1 MKISKNITSE
11 KNPITRSIGVLV
23 PLINGTLTL
32 QNFSTLIMMA
42 IWFLLP
48 LKYGGNVNPTVTSMW
63 NQDLFS
69 WIYAGWPV
77 FTFPLIS
84 AVALLV
90 ILLNRR
96 GFSRD
101 SLFFCLLIVFPGI
114 MILIASLIG
123 WINTTEKDVAYLFSA
138 QLLGII
144 VLVSASVI
152 HIQADPKARRLIL
165 ISICAGSLAA
175 SSITWNQKF
184 YMYPK
189 ILKNIE
195 VKLEQGERIDE
206 KVLSRLRS
214 DTDFP
219 GPFSWKNTLGA
230 HLILLL
236 PVCVLLAW
244 RAGRYV
250 DPPRASSFVFSGFVI
265 ICTLGALWF
274 SKSLAAALII
284 TIVITSIALF
294 WIIRRFNWGEKTNQ
308 KRLKHLFLLLL
319 VTVCLGVFFQNWIV
333 KEKKISTLNSRFSH
347 WEQAINMFE
356 EKPFL
361 GVGMGEYYTH
371 YLQNKSSRAPVTR
384 FAHSLFLCFLS
395 QCGVFGGIA
404 ALIMLFYPI
413 WLMILIIKRKLKFQS
428 EAIWVAVFSGSLAWA
443 GHSLLDFNI
452 QVPSTVATF
461 LILPSLGLKFHKDDL
476 IVPLRRFIPVGLIG
490 LLFVGICLIPI
501 TRFNGE
507 KNYKIL
513 SQLIKNQSSE
523 KNIYTIG
530 EIASRKLPYSPYP
543 ASKIAQ
549 FAIKSE
555 QYEYAVKQLKDC
567 IRRTPHRSTYYAMLA
582 QVYEKMGRKDDAL
595 LSIELALLWY
605 PTNKKYKEI
614 RSFLKDS

>member
-1 MKISKNITSE
+1 M
-11 KNPITRSIGVLV
+11 
-23 PLINGTLTL
+23 
-32 QNFSTLIMMA
+32 
-42 IWFLLP
+42 
-48 LKYGGNVNPTVTSMW
+48 
-63 NQDLFS
+63 
-69 WIYAGWPV
+69 
-77 FTFPLIS
+77 
-84 AVALLV
+84 
-90 ILLNRR
+90 
-96 GFSRD
+96 
-101 SLFFCLLIVFPGI
+101 
-114 MILIASLIG
+114 
-123 WINTTEKDVAYLFSA
+123 
-138 QLLGII
+138 
-144 VLVSASVI
+144 
-152 HIQADPKARRLIL
+152 
-165 ISICAGSLAA
+165 
-175 SSITWNQKF
+175 
-184 YMYPK
+184 
-189 ILKNIE
+189 
-195 VKLEQGERIDE
+195 
-206 KVLSRLRS
+206 
-214 DTDFP
+214 
-219 GPFSWKNTLGA
+219 
-230 HLILLL
+230 
-236 PVCVLLAW
+236 AW

-294 WIIRRFNWGEKTNQ
+294 WIIRRINWGEKTNQ

-319 VTVCLGVFFQNWIV
+319 FTVFLGLFFQNWIV
-333 KEKKISTLNSRFSH
+333 KEKKITSLNFRFLQL
-347 WEQAINMFE
+347 EQAINMFE

-413 WLMILIIKRKLKFQS
+413 WLMILIIKRKLRFQS

-567 IRRTPHRSTYYAMLA
+567 IRRTPHRSTYYALLA
-582 QVYEKMGRKDDAL
+582 QVYEKMGKKDDAL

-614 RSFLKDS
+614 KSFLKDS

>member
-1 MKISKNITSE
+1 MILKNITSE
-11 KNPITRSIGVLV
+11 KNPITESKGTLV
-23 PLINGTLTL
+23 PLINWTLTL
-32 QNFSTLIMMA
+32 QSFSTIIMMM

-48 LKYGGNVNPTVTSMW
+48 LKYGGNVNPTHTAMW
-63 NQDLFS
+63 NQDLIS
-69 WIYAGWPV
+69 WILASWPV

-84 AVALLV
+84 AVALV
-90 ILLNRR
+90 IVLINRR
-96 GFSRD
+96 GFSKK
-101 SLFFCLLIVFPGI
+101 SLLYCLLIVFPGI
-114 MILIASLIG
+114 MLLIASLIG
-123 WINTTEKDVAYLFSA
+123 WINTTENDVAHLFSA

-144 VLVSASVI
+144 VLVSASVVY
-152 HIQADPKARRLIL
+152 IQAYPKVCRLIL

-175 SSITWNQKF
+175 SAMTWHQKF

-189 ILKNIE
+189 VIKNLEKKIE
-195 VKLEQGERIDE
+195 EGKQIDE

-214 DTDFP
+214 DTDFS

-236 PVCVLLAW
+236 PICVLLAW

-284 TIVITSIALF
+284 TIVIISIALF

-308 KRLKHLFLLLL
+308 KKLKHLFLLLL
-319 VTVCLGVFFQNWIV
+319 VTVCLGVFFQSWIV
-333 KEKKISTLNSRFSH
+333 KEKKISTLNSRFLH

-395 QCGVFGGIA
+395 QCGIFGGIA

-490 LLFVGICLIPI
+490 LLLVGICLIPI

-513 SQLIKNQSSE
+513 NQLIINQSSE

-530 EIASRKLPYSPYP
+530 EIASQKLPYSPYP

>member
-1 MKISKNITSE
+1 MILKNITSE
-11 KNPITRSIGVLV
+11 KNPITESKGTLV
-23 PLINGTLTL
+23 PLINWTLTL
-32 QNFSTLIMMA
+32 QSFSTIIMMM

-48 LKYGGNVNPTVTSMW
+48 LKYGGNVNPTHTAMW
-63 NQDLFS
+63 NQDLIS
-69 WIYAGWPV
+69 WILASWPV

-84 AVALLV
+84 AVALV
-90 ILLNRR
+90 IVLINRR
-96 GFSRD
+96 GFSKK
-101 SLFFCLLIVFPGI
+101 SLLYCLLIVFPGI
-114 MILIASLIG
+114 MLLIASLIG
-123 WINTTEKDVAYLFSA
+123 WINTTENDVAHLFSA

-144 VLVSASVI
+144 VLVSASVVY
-152 HIQADPKARRLIL
+152 IQAYPKVCRLIL

-175 SSITWNQKF
+175 SAMTWHQKF

-189 ILKNIE
+189 VIKNLEKKIE
-195 VKLEQGERIDE
+195 EGKQIDE

-214 DTDFP
+214 DTDFS

-236 PVCVLLAW
+236 PICVLLAW

-284 TIVITSIALF
+284 TIVIISIALF

-308 KRLKHLFLLLL
+308 KKLKHLFLLLL
-319 VTVCLGVFFQNWIV
+319 VTVCLGVFFQSWIV
-333 KEKKISTLNSRFSH
+333 KEKKISTLNSRFLY

-395 QCGVFGGIA
+395 QCGIFGGIA

-490 LLFVGICLIPI
+490 LLLVGICLIPI

-513 SQLIKNQSSE
+513 NQLIINQSSE

-530 EIASRKLPYSPYP
+530 EIASQKLPYSPYP